1 MTTNVEGGNAS
12 TTRKLIQALFF
23 VLFSIG
29 CSIIAGYII
38 ALVVSATGVIA
49 MGWVAASIAFIYLL
63 HSGLFMKAYNF
74 WMAIASHLGDF
85 VETVQFA

>member
-74 WMAIASHLGDF
+74 WMAISNHFGDF
-85 VETVQFA
+85 VETFQFA